1 MQFLWKIYIHFL
13 FLFVKIYNF
22 FMVNPDVREK
32 TKTILAK
39 SIIYMDNNKSQ
50 FLKFQKTASN
60 DNIDAAFYSK
70 PEFKETTMDGSNEL
84 EKRWKTRI
92 LFETTPRGNIIMYYD
107 AFKLGFS
114 YFSDSNSIP
123 YNVLNSVAMKYVS
136 VFKCYDL
143 FFDNEVTGKESPIYK
158 TLLEEEP
165 KKNNTKDNTVM
176 ESDSKKKEKTGFE
189 NAPFAKLKN
198 YSKISAKTNDNKKNK
213 NPPEKNSGE
222 TDKPPENKKE
232 CIRNKFICLGK
243 MSNFEFIQKPKKI
256 FKENGF
262 KTTLLDGVTSESAL
276 QKKVMNYQDYKKL
289 LQESPSPFG
298 TAVIGERDFAN
309 A

>member
-1 MQFLWKIYIHFL
+1 M
-13 FLFVKIYNF
+13 VK
-22 FMVNPDVREK
+22 PDVHEK
-32 TKTILAK
+32 SKTVLAK

-60 DNIDAAFYSK
+60 DNLDSAFYSK

-143 FFDNEVTGKESPIYK
+143 FFDNEVTGKDSPIYK
-158 TLLEEEP
+158 TLLEEES
-165 KKNNTKDNTVM
+165 KKDNTKDTTM
-176 ESDSKKKEKTGFE
+176 ETDSKKKEKTGFE

-198 YSKISAKTNDNKKNK
+198 YSKMSAKTKDNKKDK
-213 NPPEKNSGE
+213 TLSEKNNGE

-232 CIRNKFICLGK
+232 YIRNKFICLGK

-256 FKENGF
+256 FKGNGF

-276 QKKVMNYQDYKKL
+276 QKKVMNYQDYKNL
-289 LQESPSPFG
+289 LKESN
-298 TAVIGERDFAN
+298 EREIAN

>member
-1 MQFLWKIYIHFL
+1 MSLYYKMQFLWKIYIHFMFL
-13 FLFVKIYNF
+13 FLKIYNF
-22 FMVNPDVREK
+22 FIVKPEEDK
-32 TKTILAK
+32 PPKTIMAK
-39 SIIYMDNNKSQ
+39 STIYMENNKSQ

-60 DNIDAAFYSK
+60 DNVDSAFYSK
-70 PEFKETTMDGSNEL
+70 SEFKEIIANSSNEL

-123 YNVLNSVAMKYVS
+123 YNVLNSVAMKYIS

-143 FFDNEVTGKESPIYK
+143 FFDNEVTEKESPVYK
-158 TLLEEEP
+158 TLLEEEDKKDKKKDNSETDTNETNT
-165 KKNNTKDNTVM
+165 KKN
-176 ESDSKKKEKTGFE
+176 EKTGLE

-198 YSKISAKTNDNKKNK
+198 YSKISAKTKENKKNT
-213 NPPEKNSGE
+213 ESGLNKSTE
-222 TDKPPENKKE
+222 ENDKPKGKAKE
-232 CIRNKFICLGK
+232 YIRNKFICLGK
-243 MSNFEFIQKPKKI
+243 ISNFQFIQKPEKI

-262 KTTLLDGVTSESAL
+262 KTTLLDGVSTESAL

-289 LQESPSPFG
+289 LHELNQ
-298 TAVIGERDFAN
+298 
-309 A
+309 